1 MKIVSVVSRL
11 SFIASVWL
19 TVFHKEYW
27 YSMLIFLLV
36 IFLLEVFPYNVPIIP
51 EK

>member
-1 MKIVSVVSRL
+1 MKIVSVISRL

-19 TVFHKEYW
+19 SIFNREYW

-36 IFLLEVFPYNVPIIP
+36 IFLLEVFPYNFMP
-51 EK
+51 KK